1 MQAQIQGHAVAVVR
15 RSTTKTAGHF
25 QPSTIVAP
33 QTRVTRTKKKTS
45 TKTPPKAPVH
55 DKINITAEWDDAIHA
70 GLLGLWGATQSD
82 TGAALVY
89 RWEQNYWREQ
99 TQAMGE
105 TLVSSWISQQF
116 PKHRGAEKATGAWK
130 WTQMRLRG
138 TCPLPERKKD
148 TFIIPLADTYLLIDK
163 AGSVQA
169 IDPDP
174 KYGMTYSIKCAL
186 DDARGEYVPS
196 AVPETSLFHKFISHA
211 MPDPLERA
219 VLQEQCAMSLL
230 PGRKSEAAW
239 WWGKA
244 GAGKGEMTEIIKNF
258 HIRCGTI
265 NLFTLDK
272 EFALEPCY
280 GASLVTCDEVDR
292 GKWKESQF
300 KTFVTGNSM
309 AIGRKGITNIHNYSN
324 HAYVIINSNPPP
336 FFTDPS
342 NGVARRIIPLEWRYA
357 VAEADVEKDIAQ
369 KIFDTEARIVL
380 DWLLEGVARI
390 VRRGGKMMPNHE
402 LPESV
407 RNFKTNLVI
416 ENNVVRKWTHDD
428 QVRGHARCLHTK
440 QEVYEAYTSWA
451 LADGAKVLEHDV
463 FWRMLWELPE
473 MRPWKD
479 GVQSMR
485 KGVRTRCV
493 RLALS
498 AEEYED
504 AERPFVPCVTE
515 YVTAE
520 NALNLEVD
528 CA

>member
-1 MQAQIQGHAVAVVR
+1 MQAQSQGNAVSALR
-15 RSTTKTAGHF
+15 QETTKTAGHF
-25 QPSTIVAP
+25 QPKSSVSP
-33 QTRVTRTKKKTS
+33 QTGVTRTKKKS
-45 TKTPPKAPVH
+45 TAKAPGKPGRAVAH
-55 DKINITAEWDDAIHA
+55 PKINITAEWDDAVHA

-89 RWEQNYWREQ
+89 RWERNYWREQ

-105 TLVSSWISQQF
+105 TLLTTWIAKEH
-116 PKHRGAEKATGAWK
+116 PNHRGAEKATAAWK
-130 WTQMRLRG
+130 WTQMRLRA
-138 TCPLPERKKD
+138 TCPLPERQKGQ
-148 TFIIPLADTYLLIDK
+148 FIIPLADTYLSINQS
-163 AGSVQA
+163 GVVEA
-169 IDPDP
+169 IEPNP

-186 DDARGEYVPS
+186 DGERGVYAPQPVP
-196 AVPETSLFHKFISHA
+196 VTSLFHKFITHA
-211 MPDPLERA
+211 MPDPAERA

-239 WWGKA
+239 WHGKA
-244 GAGKGEMTEIIKNF
+244 GAGKGEMTELIKNF

-324 HAYVIINSNPPP
+324 HAFVIINSNPPP

-357 VAEADVEKDIAQ
+357 VDEMAVEKDIAQ

-380 DWLLEGVARI
+380 DWLLEGVSRI
-390 VRRGGKMMPNHE
+390 VKRGGKMMPHHE

-407 RNFKTNLVI
+407 RNFKANLVI
-416 ENNVVRKWTHDD
+416 ENNVVRKWASDEG
-428 QVRGHARCLHTK
+428 VRGHLGCEHSK
-440 QEVYEAYTSWA
+440 HDVYAHYVAWA
-451 LADGAKVLEHDV
+451 EADGAKILEHDV
-463 FWRMLWELPE
+463 FWRMLWDLPE
-473 MRPWKD
+473 FAPFRNS
-479 GVQSMR
+479 GRQTTVA
-485 KGVRTRCV
+485 GVRARTV

-498 AEEYED
+498 LDEHNEAEAARKYVRPMADPD
-504 AERPFVPCVTE
+504 AEIEF
-515 YVTAE
+515 
-520 NALNLEVD
+520 
-528 CA
+528 

>member
-1 MQAQIQGHAVAVVR
+1 MQAQIQGNSVSVIRQETKAV
-15 RSTTKTAGHF
+15 GHF
-25 QPSTIVAP
+25 QPKSSVSP
-33 QTRVTRTKKKTS
+33 QTGVTRTKKKAT
-45 TKTPPKAPVH
+45 TKAPAKPKRGTAH
-55 DKINITAEWDDAIHA
+55 PKINITAEWDDAVHA
-70 GLLGLWGATQSD
+70 GHLGLWAATNSD

-89 RWEQNYWREQ
+89 RWDCNYWREQ

-105 TLVSSWISQQF
+105 TLLATWISKEYPF
-116 PKHRGAEKATGAWK
+116 LRGPEKATAAWK
-130 WTQMRLRG
+130 WTQMKLRA
-138 TCPLPERKKD
+138 TCPLPERQKAQ
-148 TFIIPLADTYLLIDK
+148 FVIPLVDTYLAIDESG
-163 AGSVQA
+163 AVQA

-186 DDARGEYVPS
+186 EGARGVYTPQP
-196 AVPETSLFHKFISHA
+196 VPEASLFHKFITHA
-211 MPDPLERA
+211 MPDPAERA

-244 GAGKGEMTEIIKNF
+244 GAGKGEMTEMMKNF

-342 NGVARRIIPLEWRYA
+342 NGVARRIIPLEWRHA
-357 VAEADVEKDIAQ
+357 VDEMAVEKDIAQ

-380 DWLLEGVARI
+380 DWLLEGVSRI
-390 VRRGGKMMPNHE
+390 VKRGGKMMPSHE

-407 RNFKTNLVI
+407 RNFKAHLVI
-416 ENNVVRKWTHDD
+416 ENNVVRKWTSDEG
-428 QVRGHARCLHTK
+428 VSGHMGCEHSK
-440 QEVYEAYTSWA
+440 QEVYAHYVAWA
-451 LADGAKVLEHDV
+451 EADGAKILEHDV
-463 FWRMLWELPE
+463 FWRMLWDLSEFAPF
-473 MRPWKD
+473 RNS
-479 GVQSMR
+479 GRQTTV
-485 KGVRTRCV
+485 KGVRMRTV

-498 AEEYED
+498 LSEREQAD
-504 AERPFVPCVTE
+504 AVDAYVMPQPDPFVE
-515 YVTAE
+515 I
-520 NALNLEVD
+520 D
-528 CA
+528 F